1 MDSPLNPD
9 AALDVR
15 TSKKLIVPVG
25 EALRE
30 YLAREEREVRL
41 PVSYARLRGFTAAAP
56 LLYKDG
62 TDTLWETVAYPPHEM
77 ADLAEGLTE
86 TYALLKGEG
95 RTDIFRHLYVD
106 RIDYCAF
113 GNSRPFRVRIV
124 NKFNE
129 NHDYY
134 YVKIADASRVH
145 GLELEHILSP
155 NRMHYLTDRDTLV
168 EEHVMGIPGD
178 IFAAKW
184 LTRTEEYNAVRL
196 AKEMVKFNARSLVRL
211 LGDMRAY
218 NFVIAVTPDF
228 DSTQIRVRAMDFD
241 QQSYNGRAKFYM
253 PQYFKENNPFV
264 LHCQKHVNIPT
275 AMQYVQEEYSLIH
288 RRALASA
295 ETLRALLDA
304 MRREPAAPDE
314 KSRQLAGELA
324 DHYKDSSF
332 AGARNMADLLVASL
346 ARIHRETRGLG
357 VAHVGDDKAARV
369 LFGNEG
375 E

>member
-9 AALDVR
+9 AAWDVR
-15 TSKKLIVPVG
+15 TSKKRIVPVG

-41 PVSYARLRGFTAAAP
+41 PVSYARLTGFTAAAP

-253 PQYFKENNPFV
+253 PQYFKENSPFV

-304 MRREPAAPDE
+304 MRREPAAPEE
-314 KSRQLAGELA
+314 KSRRLAGELA
-324 DHYKDSSF
+324 AHYKDNSF
-332 AGARNMADLLVASL
+332 AGANNMADLLVASL